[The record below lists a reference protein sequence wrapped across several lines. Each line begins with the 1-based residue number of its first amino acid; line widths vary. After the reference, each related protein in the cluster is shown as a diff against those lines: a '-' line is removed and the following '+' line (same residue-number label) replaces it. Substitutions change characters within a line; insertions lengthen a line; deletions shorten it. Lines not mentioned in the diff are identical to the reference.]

1 MITLTLLHPLKDVPV
16 QNWSFNADST
26 IRVGRSVD
34 NDVVL
39 YSAVVSRAH
48 LEIRRKGSHWE
59 LVSLGTNGTYVD
71 GKRVEQAM
79 IADGMVIRLAS
90 SGPKIKILI
99 DSTNQKTNLKRTEPE
114 RVLTR
119 KQLSKQTLLHGMTE
133 AEE

>member
-39 YSAVVSRAH
+39 YSAVVSRFH
-48 LEIRRKGSHWE
+48 LEIKRKNSDWE

-71 GKRVEQAM
+71 GKRVEQV
-79 IADGMVIRLAS
+79 IITDGIGNS
-90 SGPKIKILI
+90 FGEFWSQ
-99 DSTNQKTNLKRTEPE
+99 N
-114 RVLTR
+114 
-119 KQLSKQTLLHGMTE
+119 
-133 AEE
+133 

>member
-34 NDVVL
+34 KDVVL
-39 YSAVVSRAH
+39 YSAVVSRFH
-48 LEIRRKGSHWE
+48 LEIRRKGSDWE

-71 GKRVEQAM
+71 GKRVEQV
-79 IADGMVIRLAS
+79 IITDGMVIRLAS

-99 DSTNQKTNLKRTEPE
+99 DSTNQKTNSKRTEPE

>member
-39 YSAVVSRAH
+39 YSAVVSRFH
-48 LEIRRKGSHWE
+48 LEIKRKGSDWE

-71 GKRVEQAM
+71 GKRVEQV
-79 IADGMVIRLAS
+79 IITDGMVIRLAS

-99 DSTNQKTNLKRTEPE
+99 DSTNQKANSKRTEPE

-119 KQLSKQTLLHGMTE
+119 KQLSKQTLIHGMTE